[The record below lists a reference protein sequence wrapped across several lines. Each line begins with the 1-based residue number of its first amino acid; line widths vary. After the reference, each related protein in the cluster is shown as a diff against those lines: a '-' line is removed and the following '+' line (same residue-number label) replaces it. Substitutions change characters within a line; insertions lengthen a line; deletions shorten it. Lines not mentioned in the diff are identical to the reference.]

1 MVSIGKQF
9 FPLRRNIVLVFLLAI
24 CVLLFFARIIYVV
37 SVESKSTD
45 EMVSTSYR
53 VIEQVGNVRS
63 GIAESEALIRE
74 FLLAKDQGMQAR
86 LNDIHLFVDRS
97 AITAGAVAKDPIQ
110 KQLIWH
116 LRKSLQIKI
125 AEQKKIVEKSGSSFT
140 REQAL
145 QLTEADKRSSNEL
158 DKKLQQILDGQQL
171 LLQER
176 RHENTKVERRL
187 ILIAIAGAL
196 LIIMFIAVLLWQL
209 NRDIIRRKKAEQE
222 IRESELKYRR
232 LIEGA
237 GRVTITTDLN
247 GRFEFVAAK
256 CKQLTGYSAAEL
268 QGKTFDV
275 LVAENWRKPI
285 LEHFEHQYH
294 SNSSG
299 EKVLRFPIITK
310 DGTERWVKLNAEVI
324 SNENRPVGFQ
334 CMVKDISDEMDAET
348 KLKESEELIK
358 TLLNNTKEGFF
369 MVDRNMNLL
378 VMNQPAKEGIEMRN
392 GTRAEVGMNLLS
404 LIPEDKVEAATENFN
419 RVFNGESVE
428 YEAKYETANG
438 IQWLRISHSPVKEN
452 NNTVSGVAVVTSDIT
467 AIKLNE
473 EKVQQANQKI
483 SAMLASTNEGFYMI
497 APDHTIVL
505 VNEAGKQIMRLTTNL
520 LCREGDSIL
529 KYIKPEREI
538 IFQKI
543 FTNVLNGRVE
553 ENELFFETVEG
564 DLWIQ
569 NTYFPVRDEANKV
582 IAVCISVKNVTERK
596 LVDQAWEKLREER
609 EEYQFRLQSI
619 LDNTPLI
626 MFIKD
631 LEGRY
636 LLINRSFREAFELSD
651 EVVIGKTDFDFE
663 EDDAAIRYREADEQ
677 VIAEMVHVQTDETV
691 QMADGEHNLLI
702 VKFPLFDR
710 DNILYGVGGIAT
722 DITERVQ
729 SREKLV
735 EAKRKAESAE
745 QLQEQFLANMSHEIR
760 TPLNGIIGMTN
771 ILQHTPLSEEQD
783 EFVQII
789 RQSSDNLLM
798 LINDILDLSKIKA
811 GKLSVEQV
819 LFDLQKVLDQAVAP
833 FRLKAKEKGIML
845 SIVSDRSVPAQ
856 LTGDPLRITQI
867 LSNLLSN
874 AMKFTEEGSIEIRVC
889 EEAEQQ
895 DDGKTNL
902 NIFVT
907 DTGIGIPGEKLE
919 HIFDS
924 FEQAASE
931 TSRKYGG
938 TGLGLSITR
947 QLCEIMG
954 GAIAVSSELGKGTT
968 FRVKL
973 PFIISSDVPIVT
985 VAHQEKT
992 IRNEDISGKKILVA
1006 EDNEINQKVIMHVL
1020 QRVGISTTIV
1030 NNGKEAVDLL
1040 EAGEEFDLIILDL
1053 QMPLMNGFQTATY
1066 IRKKL
1071 ELTIPIIAMT
1081 ASALRNEKMRCFEL
1095 GMNEYLT
1102 KPFVPAD
1109 LYTELRRFLLAQPSA
1124 GKQTDSNK
1132 EEYQGTELYNLSHI
1146 YEMDDQEY
1154 FCEVLQLFL
1163 STTPLLLNEIHEATL
1178 YENWEEVYRK
1188 AHKLKSSLGILQM
1201 NLMLGVISTIEL
1213 QAKEQQQVER
1223 IPDGLK
1229 KATDLFELI
1238 RPMIEAE
1245 LAKVKQVNN

>member
-1 MVSIGKQF
+1 MLDFLKQL
-9 FPLRRNIVLVFLLAI
+9 FPVRRNIALVFLLAI

-37 SVESKSTD
+37 SVETKSTD
-45 EMVSTSYR
+45 DMVTTSYR
-53 VIEQVGNVRS
+53 VIEQIGKVRA
-63 GIAESEALIRE
+63 GVAESESIVRE
-74 FLLAKDQGMQAR
+74 YLLSGDQKIQER
-86 LNDIHLFVDRS
+86 LPEIYAAVYQS
-97 AITAGAVAKDPIQ
+97 AIEAASIAKDPAQ
-110 KQLIWH
+110 KRMLAE
-116 LRKSLQIKI
+116 LRESLQKKNE
-125 AEQKKIVEKSGSSFT
+125 EQKKLFTKSVPSIVST
-140 REQAL
+140 HAL
-145 QLTEADKRSSNEL
+145 QLAEIDKQLSIEVNE
-158 DKKLQQILDGQQL
+158 KLGRILDGQQY
-171 LLQER
+171 LLQQRKSESER
-176 RHENTKVERRL
+176 VERRL
-187 ILIAIAGAL
+187 IIIAVSGAL
-196 LIIMFIAVLLWQL
+196 LILLFIAVLLWQL
-209 NRDIIRRKKAEQE
+209 NKDIIRRKKAEHE
-222 IRESELKYRR
+222 IRESEIKYRK

-237 GRVTITTDLN
+237 GRVTITTDLS

-268 QGKTFDV
+268 QGQSFDI

-285 LEHFEHQYH
+285 VEHFQQQYH
-294 SNSSG
+294 LSSG
-299 EKVLRFPIITK
+299 EKVIRFPIITK
-310 DGTERWVKLNAEVI
+310 EGTERWVKLNAEVI
-324 SNENRPVGFQ
+324 SNENQPVGFQ

-369 MVDRNMNLL
+369 MVDRNLNIL
-378 VMNQPAKEGIEMRN
+378 VMNQPAKEGMESRSGKRTEI
-392 GTRAEVGMNLLS
+392 GMNLLS
-404 LIPEDKVEAATENFN
+404 LLPEDKVQAAIENFN

-428 YEAKYETANG
+428 YESRYETANG
-438 IQWLRISHSPVKEN
+438 VQWLRISHSPVKETD
-452 NNTVSGVAVVTSDIT
+452 NTVSGAAVVTSDIT
-467 AIKLNE
+467 SIKVNE
-473 EKVQQANQKI
+473 EIVQQANQKI
-483 SAMLASTNEGFYMI
+483 RAMLASTNEGFYMI
-497 APDHTIVL
+497 APDHTIIL

-529 KYIKPEREI
+529 QFIKPEREI

-543 FTNVLNGRVE
+543 FQNVLNGRVE

-564 DLWIQ
+564 DLWIN

-626 MFIKD
+626 MFVKD
-631 LEGRY
+631 LNGRY
-636 LLINRSFREAFELSD
+636 LLINRSFKEAFSLTEED
-651 EVVIGKTDFDFE
+651 VIGKTDFDFE
-663 EDDAAIRYREADEQ
+663 NDDDAIRYREADEQ
-677 VIAEMVHVQTDETV
+677 VMTFMEHVQTDETV

-729 SREKLV
+729 SRAKLV

-745 QLQEQFLANMSHEIR
+745 KLQEQFLANMSHEIR
-760 TPLNGIIGMTN
+760 TPLNGIIGMTDV
-771 ILQHTPLSEEQD
+771 LQHTALSEEQH

-811 GKLSVEQV
+811 GKLSVEQ
-819 LFDLQKVLDQAVAP
+819 LSFQLQKVLDQAVAP
-833 FRLKAKEKGIML
+833 FRLKAKEKGIKI
-845 SIVSDRSVPAQ
+845 SFAIDTSVPLQ
-856 LTGDPLRITQI
+856 LTGDPLRVTQI

-874 AMKFTEEGSIEIRVC
+874 AMKFTEAGTIEVRVC
-889 EEAEQQ
+889 EEMQHREE
-895 DDGKTNL
+895 GKTSL
-902 NIFVT
+902 CVFVT
-907 DTGIGIPGEKLE
+907 DTGIGIPGEKLD

-924 FEQAASE
+924 FEQATAE
-931 TSRKYGG
+931 TTRKYGG

-947 QLCEIMG
+947 QLCEMMG
-954 GAIAVSSELGKGTT
+954 GRIAVSSEVGKGTT

-973 PFIISSDVPIVT
+973 PFAIAATGAAAEPT
-985 VAHQEKT
+985 AHET
-992 IRNEDISGKKILVA
+992 DRLHDDISGKRILVA

-1020 QRVGISTTIV
+1020 QRAGISTTIT

-1040 EAGEEFDLIILDL
+1040 ETGEEFDLIILDL

-1066 IRKKL
+1066 IRTKL
-1071 ELTIPIIAMT
+1071 ELSTPIIAMT
-1081 ASALRNEKMRCFEL
+1081 ASALRNEKMRCFDL

-1102 KPFVPAD
+1102 KPFVPAE
-1109 LYTELRRFLLAQPSA
+1109 LYEVLRRFLLAQPA
-1124 GKQTDSNK
+1124 IENQTEVKQPKQT
-1132 EEYQGTELYNLSHI
+1132 GTELYNLSLI

-1154 FCEVLQLFL
+1154 VSEVLQLFL
-1163 STTPLLLNEIHEATL
+1163 STTPVLLTEMHEACL

-1201 NLMLGVISTIEL
+1201 NLMLGVITTIEL
-1213 QAKEQQQVER
+1213 QAKEQENIER

-1229 KATDLFELI
+1229 KATELFELI

-1245 LAKVKQVNN
+1245 LEKVTQINN

>member
-1 MVSIGKQF
+1 MLSLLKQIL
-9 FPLRRNIVLVFLLAI
+9 PVRRNIALVFLLAI

-37 SVESKSTD
+37 SVETKSTD
-45 EMVSTSYR
+45 DMVTTSYR
-53 VIEQVGNVRS
+53 VIEQVGKVRA
-63 GIAESEALIRE
+63 GVAESESIVRE
-74 FLLAKDQGMQAR
+74 YLLSGDQRMQER
-86 LNDIHLFVDRS
+86 LPEIHTAVYQS
-97 AITAGAVAKDPIQ
+97 AAEAAAIAKDPTQ
-110 KQLIWH
+110 KLM
-116 LRKSLQIKI
+116 LAELKERLQKKND
-125 AEQKKIVEKSGSSFT
+125 EQKKLFTKSVSSVASSH
-140 REQAL
+140 AL
-145 QLTEADKRSSNEL
+145 QLAEVDKQLSIEVN
-158 DKKLQQILDGQQL
+158 DKLGRILDGQQY
-171 LLQER
+171 LLQQRKRESDR
-176 RHENTKVERRL
+176 VERRL
-187 ILIAIAGAL
+187 IIIAVSGAL
-196 LIIMFIAVLLWQL
+196 LILMFIAVLLWQL
-209 NRDIIRRKKAEQE
+209 NKDIIRRKKAEQE
-222 IRESELKYRR
+222 IRESEIKYRK

-237 GRVTITTDLN
+237 GRVTITTDLS

-268 QGKTFDV
+268 QGQSFDI
-275 LVAENWRKPI
+275 LVAENWRQPI
-285 LEHFEHQYH
+285 VEHFQQQYH
-294 SNSSG
+294 LSSG
-299 EKVLRFPIITK
+299 EKVIRFPIITK
-310 DGTERWVKLNAEVI
+310 DGTERWVKLNAEVL
-324 SNENRPVGFQ
+324 SNENQPVGFQ

-369 MVDRNMNLL
+369 MVDRSLNIL
-378 VMNQPAKEGIEMRN
+378 VMNQPAKEGMERRS
-392 GTRAEVGMNLLS
+392 GKRADIGMNLLA
-404 LIPEDKVEAATENFN
+404 LIPEEKVQAAVENFS
-419 RVFNGESVE
+419 RVFKGESVE
-428 YEAKYETANG
+428 YEARYELATG
-438 IQWLRISHSPVKEN
+438 VQWLRISHSPVKEKDN
-452 NNTVSGVAVVTSDIT
+452 SVSGVAVVTSDIT
-467 AIKLNE
+467 SIKLNE

-483 SAMLASTNEGFYMI
+483 RAMLASTNEGFYMI
-497 APDHTIVL
+497 APDHTIIL

-529 KYIKPEREI
+529 KFIKPEREE

-543 FTNVLNGRVE
+543 FENVLNGQVE
-553 ENELFFETVEG
+553 ENELFFETTEG

-636 LLINRSFREAFELSD
+636 LLTNRSFREAFELSD

-663 EDDAAIRYREADEQ
+663 EDDAAIRYREADER
-677 VIAEMVHVQTDETV
+677 VMTLMEHVQTDETV

-729 SREKLV
+729 SRAKLV

-771 ILQHTPLSEEQD
+771 VLQHTALSEEQE

-811 GKLSVEQV
+811 GKLSVENV
-819 LFDLQKVLDQAVAP
+819 PFHLQKVMDQAVAP
-833 FRLKAKEKGIML
+833 FHLKAKEKGIRL
-845 SIVSDRSVPAQ
+845 SILLDRSVPLQ
-856 LTGDPLRITQI
+856 LTGDPLRFTQI
-867 LSNLLSN
+867 LSNLLGN
-874 AMKFTEEGSIEIRVC
+874 AMKFTESGSIEIRVC
-889 EEAEQQ
+889 EELPQQ
-895 DDGKTNL
+895 ETKKTIL
-902 NIFVT
+902 SIFVT
-907 DTGIGIPGEKLE
+907 DTGIGIPVEKLD

-931 TSRKYGG
+931 TTRKYGG

-947 QLCEIMG
+947 QLCEKMG
-954 GAIAVSSELGKGTT
+954 GGIAVSSEVGKGTT
-968 FRVKL
+968 FRVQL
-973 PFIISSDVPIVT
+973 PFGIAEDAPT
-985 VAHQEKT
+985 VELATKGTE
-992 IRNEDISGKKILVA
+992 IPDADISGKRILVA

-1040 EAGEEFDLIILDL
+1040 EEGEEFDLIILDL

-1071 ELTIPIIAMT
+1071 ELTTPIIAMT

-1109 LYTELRRFLLAQPSA
+1109 LYAELRRFLLAQPTT
-1124 GKQTDSNK
+1124 GKRADKKTEQQQ
-1132 EEYQGTELYNLSHI
+1132 ETELYNLSLI

-1154 FCEVLQLFL
+1154 VCEILQLFL
-1163 STTPLLLNEIHEATL
+1163 STTPELLAEIHEATL
-1178 YENWEEVYRK
+1178 YENWDEVYRK
-1188 AHKLKSSLGILQM
+1188 AHKLKSSLGLLQM
-1201 NLMLGVISTIEL
+1201 NLMLGLVATIEL
-1213 QAKEQQQVER
+1213 QAKAQQNVER

-1229 KATDLFELI
+1229 KATELFELI

-1245 LAKVKQVNN
+1245 LEKVNQMNN